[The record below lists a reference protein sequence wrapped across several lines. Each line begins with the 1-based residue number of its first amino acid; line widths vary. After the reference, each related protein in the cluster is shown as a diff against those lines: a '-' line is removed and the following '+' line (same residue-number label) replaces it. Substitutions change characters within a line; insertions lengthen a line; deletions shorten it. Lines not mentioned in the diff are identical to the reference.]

1 MSDVEVIS
9 CDDYLNFHTTMFS
22 HSGRQRGSAGLCP
35 GTENTTKTVTFVHG
49 VSGQDIL
56 EAVDENND
64 GEISRAEFVENA
76 MRSGF
81 IRNLI
86 GE

>member
-1 MSDVEVIS
+1 M
-9 CDDYLNFHTTMFS
+9 
-22 HSGRQRGSAGLCP
+22 CP
-35 GTENTTKTVTFVHG
+35 GTENTDKTVTFVHG